1 MGIIK
6 VFIYTFGGISTG
18 LFIALRLGK
27 NLEVS
32 SRHTGRMI
40 GLFYRYIKVIL
51 FNLKPKSQEPG
62 EIVRMMRNINQ
73 QSHAFTR
80 ELHENLA
87 DSKKDL
93 GVMIPALKSDYLEK
107 RKKEFSLALNNKFN
121 EISEFSKN
129 ISKPVAQEKEESTNL
144 STYSLANNLN
154 DNKSSTSSITD
165 SKLLSSPSSPLN
177 SLINNDS
184 IKPLSIED
192 SYSAE
197 NYLKIKNGISGTEIL
212 EFSLLERRKII
223 KKKKDGQK
231 IKEELF

>member
-6 VFIYTFGGISTG
+6 VFIYTFGGISSG

-51 FNLKPKSQEPG
+51 FNLKPKTQEPG
-62 EIVRMMRNINQ
+62 EIIRMMRNINQ

-93 GVMIPALKSDYLEK
+93 GVMIPALKPDYLEK
-107 RKKEFSLALNNKFN
+107 RKKEFSLALN
-121 EISEFSKN
+121 SKLTELNNFTTN
-129 ISKPVAQEKEESTNL
+129 ISKSVIQEKDNL
-144 STYSLANNLN
+144 SIQTSYLNDPSLNNKSTFTTNNSINSIISN
-154 DNKSSTSSITD
+154 DNKRQV
-165 SKLLSSPSSPLN
+165 
-177 SLINNDS
+177 
-184 IKPLSIED
+184 SIEET
-192 SYSAE
+192 YSAD
-197 NYLKIKNGISGTEIL
+197 NYLKSKNGISGTDIL

-223 KKKKDGQK
+223 KKKKDSQR
-231 IKEELF
+231 IKEELY

>member
-1 MGIIK
+1 MGIVK

-93 GVMIPALKSDYLEK
+93 GVMIPALKHDYLEK
-107 RKKEFSLALNNKFN
+107 RKKEFSQALNNKLN
-121 EISEFSKN
+121 EISELSLSISNAVSQDREAKSK
-129 ISKPVAQEKEESTNL
+129 TN
-144 STYSLANNLN
+144 NNLN
-154 DNKSSTSSITD
+154 ENRGTINETGNNNSNTSSLSNAYNLNTLSNDNK
-165 SKLLSSPSSPLN
+165 KQLSL
-177 SLINNDS
+177 
-184 IKPLSIED
+184 ED
-192 SYSAE
+192 SYAAE
-197 NYLKIKNGISGTEIL
+197 NYLKAKNGISGTELL

-223 KKKKDGQK
+223 KKKKESQR

>member
-51 FNLKPKSQEPG
+51 FNLKPKTQEPG

-80 ELHENLA
+80 ELQENLA
-87 DSKKDL
+87 DNKKDL

-107 RKKEFSLALNNKFN
+107 RKKEFSLALNNKIN
-121 EISEFSKN
+121 ELSEYSKS
-129 ISKPVAQEKEESTNL
+129 ISKPVAQDKEEI
-144 STYSLANNLN
+144 
-154 DNKSSTSSITD
+154 SSTKFNLENFSNSNKTNTSVLID
-165 SKLLSSPSSPLN
+165 SKIISTQASSMN
-177 SLINNDS
+177 STINADS
-184 IKPLSIED
+184 KKQLSIED

-223 KKKKDGQK
+223 KKKKDSQR

>member
-6 VFIYTFGGISTG
+6 VFIYTFGGISSG

-51 FNLKPKSQEPG
+51 FNLKPKTQEPG
-62 EIVRMMRNINQ
+62 EIIRMMRNINQ

-93 GVMIPALKSDYLEK
+93 GVMIPALKPDYLEK
-107 RKKEFSLALNNKFN
+107 RKKEFSSALNSKLTELNNFTTNISKSVIQEKDNLSIQTSYLNDPSLNNKSTFTTN
-121 EISEFSKN
+121 NSINSIIS
-129 ISKPVAQEKEESTNL
+129 
-144 STYSLANNLN
+144 N
-154 DNKSSTSSITD
+154 DNKRQV
-165 SKLLSSPSSPLN
+165 
-177 SLINNDS
+177 
-184 IKPLSIED
+184 SIEET
-192 SYSAE
+192 YSAD
-197 NYLKIKNGISGTEIL
+197 NYLKSKNGISGTDIL

-223 KKKKDGQK
+223 KKKKDSQR
-231 IKEELF
+231 IKEELY

>member
-6 VFIYTFGGISTG
+6 VFIYTFGGISSG

-51 FNLKPKSQEPG
+51 FNLKPKTQEPG
-62 EIVRMMRNINQ
+62 EIIRMMRNINQ

-93 GVMIPALKSDYLEK
+93 GVMIPALKPDYLEK
-107 RKKEFSLALNNKFN
+107 RKKEFSLALN
-121 EISEFSKN
+121 SKLTELNNFTTN
-129 ISKPVAQEKEESTNL
+129 ISKSVIQEKDNL
-144 STYSLANNLN
+144 SIQTSNLN
-154 DNKSSTSSITD
+154 DPSINNKSTFTTNNSI
-165 SKLLSSPSSPLN
+165 N
-177 SLINNDS
+177 SIISNDN
-184 IKPLSIED
+184 KRQVSIEET
-192 SYSAE
+192 YSAD
-197 NYLKIKNGISGTEIL
+197 NYLKSKNGISGTDIL

-223 KKKKDGQK
+223 KKKKDSQR
-231 IKEELF
+231 IKEELY